1 MKTFNERKVTLCEE
15 ELKMSVLEALGLL
28 NESNSLVNFYFDEG
42 RCCVEV
48 TITMDGPAYDGP
60 ISKRPVKKG
69 MKSKVT
75 IKEGG

>member
-28 NESNSLVNFYFDEG
+28 NESSVVVSFFLNEG
-42 RCCVEV
+42 GLEAEV
-48 TITMDGPAYDGP
+48 IVKRAYPAYDGP

-75 IKEGG
+75 IGGGI